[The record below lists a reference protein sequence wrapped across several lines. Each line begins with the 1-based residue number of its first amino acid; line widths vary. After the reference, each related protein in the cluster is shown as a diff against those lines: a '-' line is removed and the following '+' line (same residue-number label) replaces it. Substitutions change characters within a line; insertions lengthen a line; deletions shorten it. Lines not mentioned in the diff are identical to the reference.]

1 MHLWGHGMDLLL
13 FSAGLDSNGLTI
25 SRCQSHLSR
34 QNAHRTIYDSK
45 ILNRISLAVI
55 CLIVYVVRGDV
66 RRGCFLATCT
76 STVLGPCW
84 VGVLSV
90 VTSVLVSSSD
100 VLLASTD
107 LHIIIFYLYL

>member
-1 MHLWGHGMDLLL
+1 MDLFL

-34 QNAHRTIYDSK
+34 QNAHRAVHDSK
-45 ILNRISLAVI
+45 ILDRISLAVI
-55 CLIVYVVRGDV
+55 CLIVDIIRGDV
-66 RRGCFLATCT
+66 GRGCFLATCT
-76 STVLGPCW
+76 SAVLGPCW

-90 VTSVLVSSSD
+90 VTSALVSSSD
-100 VLLASTD
+100 ILLASTD